1 MKDEGLNTVVA
12 ALLYVCTAYL
22 LEGEVLIEE
31 GVEGLTVDLRLK
43 LPLLV
48 RHQVDLKN
56 GYFTIYL
63 F

>member
-12 ALLYVCTAYL
+12 ALYVCTAYL

-48 RHQVDLKN
+48 RHQVDLKY

-63 F
+63 FL